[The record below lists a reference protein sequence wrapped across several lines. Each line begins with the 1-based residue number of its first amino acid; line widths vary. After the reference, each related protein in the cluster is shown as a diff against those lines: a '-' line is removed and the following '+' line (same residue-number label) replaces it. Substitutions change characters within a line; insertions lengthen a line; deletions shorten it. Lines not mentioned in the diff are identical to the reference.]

1 MPRSGVRYNLMLE
14 WFLAAR
20 WAGIPWFGEF
30 DQLDGE
36 DMALVVAAYRTS
48 QQIEAVVAYFAHKK
62 RK

>member
-1 MPRSGVRYNLMLE
+1 MMLE

-20 WAGIPWFGEF
+20 WAGISWFDDF

-36 DMALVVAAYRTS
+36 DMAFVVAAYRTS
-48 QQIEAVVAYFAHKK
+48 TQIEAVISYFAQKK